1 MTTHSKKT
9 LTLCYAIEG
18 LPASELATDL
28 SLLASSFN
36 LDFNELRG
44 VNTRRCEEV
53 FHPLQDWSPCDWAT
67 AMAGE
72 CGEACN
78 KVKKLRRLDGAD
90 AALDTEAKREEL
102 KGEIAKE
109 LADLVIYADLLA
121 ARLGI
126 NLGSAV
132 IEKFNAVSEERG
144 STHTL

>member
-1 MTTHSKKT
+1 MTIHSKKT
-9 LTLCYAIEG
+9 LTLCYAIEA
-18 LPASELATDL
+18 LPPSGAATDL
-28 SLLASSFN
+28 SILASSFN

-44 VNTRRCEEV
+44 ANVRRCEEV
-53 FHPLQDWSPCDWAT
+53 FHPLTDWSPTDWAT

-78 KVKKLRRLDGAD
+78 EVKKLRRLDGAD
-90 AALDTEAKREEL
+90 NEQDEPAKREEL
-102 KGEIAKE
+102 KTKIGKE

-132 IEKFNAVSEERG
+132 IEKFNEVSAKRG
-144 STHTL
+144 STFTL